1 LKFARWLNSLDG
13 VDFLIIIILLGV
25 ASYLT
30 HRSLR
35 LARAWYEKKQQ
46 DNPYAT
52 EFRASPFIFVGVTLP
67 YLYILYNLLAATLRI
82 WLERLF
88 G

>member
-35 LARAWYEKKQQ
+35 LKQQ